1 MLNLIGHEGSGLVAL
16 ELIVDGGFEDR
27 SIGAAHQQQGWGFVG
42 ALAFQALVYIEG
54 SDTALGLLFAV
65 DVEGIQFFFDF
76 FAA

>member
-1 MLNLIGHEGSGLVAL
+1 MLNLIGHERSGLVAL
-16 ELIVDGGFEDR
+16 ELIVDGCFEYR
-27 SIGAAHQQQGWGFVG
+27 AIGAAHQQQSGRFVS